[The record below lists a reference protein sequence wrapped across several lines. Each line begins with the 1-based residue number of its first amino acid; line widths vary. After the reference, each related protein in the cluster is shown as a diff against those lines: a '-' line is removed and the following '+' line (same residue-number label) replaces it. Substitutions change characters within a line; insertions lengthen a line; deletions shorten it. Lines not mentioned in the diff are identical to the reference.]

1 MSAGGV
7 ELIAVDGQ
15 RLRVGPWR
23 NSPRVGFL
31 APVGDALPIREA
43 TLRHA
48 LERLGAAGFTE
59 VITGAIPET
68 EAGLFLEAGFR
79 IRERLHLLAHPLI
92 SVPRPDRG
100 STRRATRRD
109 RPAVLELDHL
119 AFQPFWRLDADALD
133 ESLMAT
139 PVARFR
145 VSGRRSTLRRRS
157 DTRSVT
163 GYAVFGWS
171 AQRGY
176 LQRLAVHPEHRGRG
190 LGEALIFDGLRWLM
204 RRGTGSALV
213 NTQEGNERALKLY
226 QRVGFVLEPHGLAV
240 LDVALVP

>member
-23 NSPRVGFL
+23 NSPRLGFV
-31 APVGDALPIREA
+31 APVGDGLPLRSA

-48 LERLGAAGFTE
+48 LNRLSAAGFE
-59 VITGAIPET
+59 QVITGAIPEQ

-79 IRERLHLLAHPLI
+79 VRERLHLLAHPLTG
-92 SVPRPDRG
+92 VPRPARG
-100 STRRATRRD
+100 ATRRARRRD
-109 RPAVLELDHL
+109 RADVLELDHL
-119 AFQPFWRLDADALD
+119 AFQPFWQLDANALD
-133 ESLMAT
+133 ESLAAT

-145 VSGRRSTLRRRS
+145 VTGTRHTLGRGT
-157 DTRSVT
+157 DGPAVT
-163 GYAVFGWS
+163 AYAVFGWS
-171 AQRGY
+171 TQRGY
-176 LQRLAVHPEHRGRG
+176 LQRLAVHPDHRGHG
-190 LGEALIFDGLRWLM
+190 LAEALIWDGLRWLV
-204 RRGTGSALV
+204 RRGSASALV

-240 LDVALVP
+240 LYADLAS